1 MIITNKYKLPQAFVN
16 AVERPTYTKGAA
28 HMSVTELL
36 NSPQIVQLKAK
47 YAEQIEVDVA
57 DMIWA
62 VFGTAVHTILEQNK
76 GDDDI
81 VEQRLHAD
89 IDGWHISGAIDL
101 QKVTKEGIEISDY
114 KTTSVWA
121 VMNDKPEWEQQLNIY
136 AWLVES
142 VKKIP
147 VTKISIV
154 ALLKDWSEAESKTRQ
169 NYPEKSVAILDIPL
183 WDYDKR
189 EEYIKERIHLHSEGL
204 FATDTNEPLPE
215 CTPAECW
222 EKPTIYAIK
231 KEGGV
236 RAKSVHPKLDD
247 AEVALQEAG
256 KGYFIEVREGERTR
270 CAKYCQ
276 VAPWCQQYKT
286 YLEKK

>member
-1 MIITNKYKLPQAFVN
+1 MIITNKHNLPQAFVN
-16 AVERPTYTKGAA
+16 AVEYPTYTKGKA

-47 YAEQIEVDVA
+47 YANEITVDVSE
-57 DMIWA
+57 MMWA
-62 VFGTAVHTILEQNK
+62 VFGTAVHHVLEQNK
-76 GDDDI
+76 GAGDI

-89 IDGWHISGAIDL
+89 LDGWHISGAID
-101 QKVTKEGIEISDY
+101 QQIVTEDGIEIGDY

-136 AWLVES
+136 AWLVET
-142 VKKIP
+142 VKKTP
-147 VTKISIV
+147 VSKLKIM
-154 ALLKDWSEAESKTRQ
+154 ALLKDWSAREAETRQ
-169 NYPEKSVAILDIPL
+169 NYPVIDFVTIDIPL

-189 EEYIKERIHLHSEGL
+189 EAFIRERIHLHSEGL
-204 FATDTNEPLPE
+204 YANDTNASLPE

-222 EKPTIYAIK
+222 EKPTTYAVK

-236 RAKSVHPKLDD
+236 RAKSVHPILSE

-256 KGYFIEVREGERTR
+256 KGYALEIREGERTR

-276 VAPWCQQYKT
+276 VAPWCQQYKA
-286 YLEKK
+286 YLESK

>member
-1 MIITNKYKLPQAFVN
+1 MRITNNYGLPEAFVN
-16 AVERPTYTKGAA
+16 AVTYPEYTKGAA

-47 YAEQIEVDVA
+47 YYNEITVDVA
-57 DMIWA
+57 DMMWA
-62 VFGTAVHTILEQNK
+62 VFGTAVHTVLERNK
-76 GDDDI
+76 GEGDI

-101 QKVTKEGIEISDY
+101 QKVTDAGIEISDY

-136 AWLVES
+136 AWLVET
-142 VKKIP
+142 VKKAP
-147 VTKISIV
+147 VSKINIV
-154 ALLKDWSEAESKTRQ
+154 ALLKDWSENESKTRQ
-169 NYPEKSVAILDIPL
+169 NYPEKSCITINIPL

-189 EEYIKERIHLHSEGL
+189 EAFIKERIHLHSEGL
-204 FATDTNEPLPE
+204 FAGDTDAPLPE

-222 EKPTIYAIK
+222 EKPTTYAVK

-236 RAKSVHPKLDD
+236 RAKSVHANLAEAED
-247 AEVALQEAG
+247 ALETAG
-256 KGYFIEVREGERTR
+256 KGYLLEVREGERTR

-286 YLEKK
+286 YLEGK